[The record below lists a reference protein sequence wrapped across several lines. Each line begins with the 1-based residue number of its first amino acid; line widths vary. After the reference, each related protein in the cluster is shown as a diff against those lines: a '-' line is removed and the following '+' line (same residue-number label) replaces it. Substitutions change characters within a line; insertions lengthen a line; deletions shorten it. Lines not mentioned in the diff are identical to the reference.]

1 MQIEGKFEGRN
12 PTHDSDIGQLNKLMP
27 KGNRKECFNKKS
39 RQVFSNTSGKEIQII
54 EELQNASLVESK
66 TIGKNYNADI
76 S

>member
-1 MQIEGKFEGRN
+1 
-12 PTHDSDIGQLNKLMP
+12 MP
-27 KGNRKECFNKKS
+27 KRKPTKSALIKKPT
-39 RQVFSNTSGKEIQII
+39 RFSPNTSGKEIQII